1 MHDDPS
7 ASSEDQPRL
16 KSDSDP
22 DRMRALLVASG
33 LSPLEAA
40 RALDVDERTLL
51 YWCQPRGKI
60 LPPQWAIEML
70 GRLVALRKKGGLRD

>member
-1 MHDDPS
+1 MRDPS
-7 ASSEDQPRL
+7 APSDDQPP
-16 KSDSDP
+16 SQSESGP

-51 YWCQPRGKI
+51 YWCQPGGKI

-70 GRLVALRKKGGLRD
+70 GRLIAMRKKGGLRD

>member
-1 MHDDPS
+1 MHDPS
-7 ASSEDQPRL
+7 GSSDDKPPLQGE
-16 KSDSDP
+16 SSP

-40 RALDVDERTLL
+40 RALNVDERTLL
-51 YWCQPRGKI
+51 YWCQPRAKI

-70 GRLVALRKKGGLRD
+70 GRLVALRKKGGLRE